1 MRHFITIIVLLF
13 PGQITLG
20 QIHQDW
26 RKKDINL
33 IDSII
38 KLDRNNP
45 TEVENFFNKYTDKQP
60 KDTLGFGWTKFEQG
74 IGAGYISIWAN
85 FFYYRDTIQTYILV
99 ARLPYQKELADEYK
113 SLYLKFIP
121 NDTGNIF
128 FYKYNEQNI
137 LKPLKELAGNQKPA
151 NISKKMLEYMSPTS
165 GDTYGFMGG
174 LPMTTVQN
182 RKLFNELKDS
192 LTPDQLIAMMY
203 SINPVSRLTAIE
215 YYFKNSKKY
224 NFNKQVNK
232 WIEKVFKEVPTIKTI
247 SGCIAGHESSK
258 SLVEEFAKTKF
269 D

>member
-1 MRHFITIIVLLF
+1 M
-13 PGQITLG
+13 
-20 QIHQDW
+20 
-26 RKKDINL
+26 NL

-45 TEVENFFNKYTDKQP
+45 IEVEKFFSKYADKEP
-60 KDTLGFGWTKFEQG
+60 KDTLGFGWTKFQQG
-74 IGAGYISIWAN
+74 IGAGYISIWAK
-85 FFYYRDTIQTYILV
+85 FFYYRNTIQTYILM
-99 ARLPYQKELADEYK
+99 ARLPSQKELIDEYK

-121 NDTGNIF
+121 IDTGNIF
-128 FYKYNEQNI
+128 CYMYREQNI
-137 LKPLKELAGNQKPA
+137 LKPLKEFPGNQKTMSV
-151 NISKKMLEYMSPTS
+151 SKKILEYMSPTS

-192 LTPDQLIAMMY
+192 LTTDQLMTMMY

-224 NFNKQVNK
+224 NFNKQADK
-232 WIEKVFKEVPTIKTI
+232 WIEKVFTEVPVIKTI
-247 SGCIAGHESSK
+247 SGCIVGHKNSK
-258 SLVEEFAKTKF
+258 SLVEEFAKAKF